1 MNNEIPENEN
11 SPEIIEVDLP
21 PAIKTPVPA
30 LEPFEVMYKHG
41 NEKPIIDTLVPPPN
55 PIMLDGIW
63 KKQPSRTYIAALVSY
78 GMPALAKTSESFHR
92 LVKRFQR

>member
-1 MNNEIPENEN
+1 LQLAVVHRHGKLFSVLASLAFPRRVASQMNNEIPENEN

-55 PIMLDGIW
+55 PIM
-63 KKQPSRTYIAALVSY
+63 
-78 GMPALAKTSESFHR
+78 
-92 LVKRFQR
+92 